1 MQLQSNKHAQ
11 TLKQEGYLVIED
23 YLSAESCEDI
33 YSQAMD
39 IIEQIEY
46 DETDIPD
53 SGLRIEYDDMDVRI
67 RGGRDYGMF
76 DIFHIDTAIDRLREF
91 KHDDEILEI
100 IAEASG
106 REFVPQSTN
115 LYYKNSNLTTRGPHH
130 DTMREKYKSFVYLTD
145 VNEDSD
151 GPYCYI
157 PKSHDPSVA
166 QIVRTFGKNK
176 LTGKKRTDNVL
187 FDPEKAEK
195 LYASRGTLIISNQS
209 GVHFGQPQS
218 EGYERMLATT
228 HIEPA

>member
-11 TLKQEGYLVIED
+11 SLRNNGYVVIED
-23 YLSAESCEDI
+23 YLSARDCDNM
-33 YSQAMD
+33 YAQAMD

-46 DETDIPD
+46 DENAIPE
-53 SGLRIEYDDMDVRI
+53 SGLQIGYDEMDVRI

-76 DIFHIDTAIDRLREF
+76 DIFHIDTAIERLREF
-91 KHDDEILEI
+91 KHDEKI
-100 IAEASG
+100 IDIIVEAAG

-145 VNEDSD
+145 VTEDSH

-157 PKSHDPSVA
+157 PESHGPSVG

-176 LTGKKRTDNVL
+176 LAGKKRTDNVL

-195 LYASRGTLIISNQS
+195 LYASKGTLIISNQS